1 MKPILFS
8 APMVK
13 ALLNA
18 KPGTWPVQPIV
29 PSRPCK
35 SQVRRI
41 VKPQP
46 EYNFLYDE
54 PIGGEWF
61 WTEFD
66 TDDDT
71 MGWWPSY
78 DKGLAPRYQAGDK
91 LWVRETW
98 RCMGFDDADAGEAK
112 RLLVQYKDETSRWV
126 DFDDVTRWKKFA
138 VCSAH
143 WKSSIHM
150 PREAARLFLEVR
162 EVRAER
168 LRDISPEDARAEG
181 SYLDRCECL
190 PRGNDK
196 TPVESAFS
204 QKRCHIH
211 GTEFRASWDAINA
224 KKGCPWESDPWV
236 WVCEF
241 MRVEGQK
248 HV

>member
-8 APMVK
+8 TPMVK
-13 ALLNA
+13 ALLNT
-18 KPGTWPVQPIV
+18 KPNTWPAEPID
-29 PSRPCK
+29 PSGPCK
-35 SQVRRI
+35 SQTRMVM
-41 VKPQP
+41 KPQP
-46 EYNFLYDE
+46 TLESGKPDFWHWRDCMWAN
-54 PIGGEWF
+54 GGLGFPESGIA
-61 WTEFD
+61 D
-66 TDDDT
+66 H
-71 MGWWPSY
+71 
-78 DKGLAPRYQAGDK
+78 APYKVGDR
-91 LWVRETW
+91 LWVRESHVFANHGDPVYKADFRDKRGDYWASVASAPKEVKW
-98 RCMGFDDADAGEAK
+98 RP
-112 RLLVQYKDETSRWV
+112 
-126 DFDDVTRWKKFA
+126 
-138 VCSAH
+138 
-143 WKSSIHM
+143 SIHM

-196 TPVESAFS
+196 TPVEAAFS
-204 QKRCHIH
+204 QKWCRVH